1 MKIAVAGKGGSG
13 KTLVA
18 GSLAFLLTRAGYTT
32 LTIDA
37 DSAPNLGFLLGLSA
51 REAGAIVPVSKNEGL
66 IAAKTGT
73 AFPGVYSLN
82 FTVDDVV
89 SKYAV
94 PTPAG
99 PHLLVMG
106 TVTSMGAGCTCP
118 ANSMIRALLRHLF
131 VERDEMVVLD
141 MEAGVEHIGRG
152 TAENVDMMLVV
163 SDAHRQSLAIAE
175 RILRM
180 AKDAGIPRLALVGNR
195 IMDAGQEQVIR
206 DFAHTRDLA
215 VVGMIPFDATVTRAG
230 IAGDS
235 IETLQNSAAV
245 CAISGILDRIFQD
258 LQTRPLIRD
267 APGGHA

>member
-106 TVTSMGAGCTCP
+106 TVTSMGAGLHLPGKQYDPRP
-118 ANSMIRALLRHLF
+118 ASPPFRG
-131 VERDEMVVLD
+131 
-141 MEAGVEHIGRG
+141 AGR
-152 TAENVDMMLVV
+152 N
-163 SDAHRQSLAIAE
+163 
-175 RILRM
+175 
-180 AKDAGIPRLALVGNR
+180 
-195 IMDAGQEQVIR
+195 
-206 DFAHTRDLA
+206 
-215 VVGMIPFDATVTRAG
+215 
-230 IAGDS
+230 
-235 IETLQNSAAV
+235 
-245 CAISGILDRIFQD
+245 
-258 LQTRPLIRD
+258 
-267 APGGHA
+267 GGP